1 MITEP
6 LELFSSIHELEEF
19 DYTVLEDLEAI
30 KEELCNYILL
40 CDNYIHFSSLDEY
53 LSNKDSL
60 YKQNYWEDFWLSF
73 LYTAEYLKYSNVSI
87 QAIDLAYS
95 SKIDCISSPEKIRWI
110 VLDKNKT
117 SSNYIL
123 KNSHKKR
130 LCNGEPSKWKIF
142 FERNSQKSYLTRLLQ
157 FSDGTIPF
165 FLYKLTYFVLFNC
178 KCEIGVSGKII
189 KLDKYESFYN
199 NLLKN
204 IDNYITDTTE
214 KLLIKYK
221 AEKIFH
227 PWLIY
232 SYSALL
238 KTQYKQSYYPHIEW
252 NQVLSL
258 YHLSMPCQICDFM
271 INLLCQCLVMDYT
284 TRNRTP
290 TEQINSFKENF
301 NYNMDYFKKF
311 SQYNLIFKR
320 AQFFDLYKRLGSLD
334 NVIEESIKQ
343 LDTYQKEAYTCHTI
357 EEIKEKSLSRIE
369 GLYSKISGYAQ
380 KTFLDDIRANE
391 PVKDKELRVST
402 RVIRDCP
409 FLFK

>member
-1 MITEP
+1 
-6 LELFSSIHELEEF
+6 
-19 DYTVLEDLEAI
+19 
-30 KEELCNYILL
+30 
-40 CDNYIHFSSLDEY
+40 
-53 LSNKDSL
+53 
-60 YKQNYWEDFWLSF
+60 
-73 LYTAEYLKYSNVSI
+73 
-87 QAIDLAYS
+87 
-95 SKIDCISSPEKIRWI
+95 
-110 VLDKNKT
+110 
-117 SSNYIL
+117 
-123 KNSHKKR
+123 
-130 LCNGEPSKWKIF
+130 
-142 FERNSQKSYLTRLLQ
+142 
-157 FSDGTIPF
+157 
-165 FLYKLTYFVLFNC
+165 
-178 KCEIGVSGKII
+178 
-189 KLDKYESFYN
+189 
-199 NLLKN
+199 
-204 IDNYITDTTE
+204 
-214 KLLIKYK
+214 
-221 AEKIFH
+221 
-227 PWLIY
+227 
-232 SYSALL
+232 
-238 KTQYKQSYYPHIEW
+238 
-252 NQVLSL
+252 
-258 YHLSMPCQICDFM
+258 M

>member
-1 MITEP
+1 M
-6 LELFSSIHELEEF
+6 
-19 DYTVLEDLEAI
+19 
-30 KEELCNYILL
+30 
-40 CDNYIHFSSLDEY
+40 
-53 LSNKDSL
+53 
-60 YKQNYWEDFWLSF
+60 
-73 LYTAEYLKYSNVSI
+73 
-87 QAIDLAYS
+87 
-95 SKIDCISSPEKIRWI
+95 
-110 VLDKNKT
+110 
-117 SSNYIL
+117 
-123 KNSHKKR
+123 
-130 LCNGEPSKWKIF
+130 
-142 FERNSQKSYLTRLLQ
+142 
-157 FSDGTIPF
+157 
-165 FLYKLTYFVLFNC
+165 
-178 KCEIGVSGKII
+178 
-189 KLDKYESFYN
+189 DKYNSFYN

-221 AEKIFH
+221 AEKTFH

-320 AQFFDLYKRLGSLD
+320 AQFFDLYKRL
-334 NVIEESIKQ
+334 V
-343 LDTYQKEAYTCHTI
+343 Y
-357 EEIKEKSLSRIE
+357 
-369 GLYSKISGYAQ
+369 
-380 KTFLDDIRANE
+380 
-391 PVKDKELRVST
+391 
-402 RVIRDCP
+402 
-409 FLFK
+409 